1 MNTLQILVIVMAACC
16 GSHARNIRSRRFVN
30 QSPAD
35 LFPLGANFLN
45 IRSLMALMNN
55 PVQGF
60 GQGNTQQQKQQQQQ
74 QQQGTANIP
83 QAKSTTPA
91 PKGQGKHQQYP
102 LPNQPGIQTQPQTPP
117 MTQQTQNQGS
127 GQGQGQGNGQP
138 QSQNA
143 GQGLTHQA
151 PVPAPSTNTQS
162 TVNPMQQFMG
172 YSSMFTDPMFLRY
185 FQQFMRRVGMI
196 KHKYRK
202 GEFVPPKGLFPGG
215 YVINADGSDAEVR
228 DIYGRLHSI
237 DGGVF
242 QA

>member
-1 MNTLQILVIVMAACC
+1 MVMAACC
-16 GSHARNIRSRRFVN
+16 GGHARNIH
-30 QSPAD
+30 
-35 LFPLGANFLN
+35 LFPPGANHLN

-55 PVQGF
+55 PVMLQGF
-60 GQGNTQQQKQQQQQ
+60 GQGNTQQQKQQQRQQ

-91 PKGQGKHQQYP
+91 PKGQGQHQQYP
-102 LPNQPGIQTQPQTPP
+102 LPNPPGIQTQPQTPP

-127 GQGQGQGNGQP
+127 GQGQGQGQP
-138 QSQNA
+138 QTQNA
-143 GQGLTHQA
+143 GQGRTQQA

-162 TVNPMQQFMG
+162 TVNPMQQFMR

-185 FQQFMRRVGMI
+185 FQQFMRRIDMI
-196 KHKYRK
+196 KHKYTK

-242 QA
+242 QT